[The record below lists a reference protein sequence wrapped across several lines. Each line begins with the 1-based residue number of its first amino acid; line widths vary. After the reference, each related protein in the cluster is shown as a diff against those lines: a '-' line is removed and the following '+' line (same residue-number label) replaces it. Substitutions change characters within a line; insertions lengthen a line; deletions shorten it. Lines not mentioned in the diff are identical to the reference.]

1 MTKLSIFGS
10 VLCESLALLSGSFSF
25 LGPSSKQLLTEK
37 MAAQMYNLR
46 ISNDYNHP
54 SKSLPRLEQLLCATR
69 HGSSDS
75 TRDSS
80 HSLSTMEEEQEQERN
95 KQTRFIL
102 FLKSKSEQFLH
113 RPPL

>member
-54 SKSLPRLEQLLCATR
+54 SKSLPRLEQLCATR

-80 HSLSTMEEEQEQERN
+80 HSLSTVEEEQEQERN